1 MSRPSAAC
9 SLDILCS
16 LMFSTQIT
24 DIWKTTE
31 LPEPSRSVRAVSTN
45 VRDRK
50 SVWMFVVE
58 CLLHSI
64 FCTLPAVMNSM
75 RNNATTSLCCVC
87 NSADTVHLSFSL
99 FFNQILCKM
108 SQHKCRAPTILNDK
122 WTNAVFQTS
131 FDLNVY
137 ICKQHICYCI
147 TIASHCYQQMQ
158 YILHSMQYTYSALI
172 IYMYIYAFWQ
182 S

>member
-1 MSRPSAAC
+1 MNINRREISSSQLEGLEMDKYHQIWLNSESNRKWAGELSIQDVSSGLKCHFWRHVCMSRPSAAC

-16 LMFSTQIT
+16 PMFSTQIT

-108 SQHKCRAPTILNDK
+108 S
-122 WTNAVFQTS
+122 
-131 FDLNVY
+131 
-137 ICKQHICYCI
+137 
-147 TIASHCYQQMQ
+147 
-158 YILHSMQYTYSALI
+158 
-172 IYMYIYAFWQ
+172 
-182 S
+182 